1 MKISIVVLGAL
12 ALQVRA
18 QVPNKPADYQL
29 NHSTIIMPCNN
40 SGESAAVARAAAARA
55 AAWRRG
61 TRQQAAGRCPVM
73 LALGCV
79 AGGTWRAACV
89 CTPSQQACGAAAAS
103 RHTATSR
110 HTAAAPPRAPPP
122 PTRRGCCRA

>member
-1 MKISIVVLGAL
+1 MVSWTKIVTVLGAL

-61 TRQQAAGRCPVM
+61 RC
-73 LALGCV
+73 
-79 AGGTWRAACV
+79 
-89 CTPSQQACGAAAAS
+89 AS
-103 RHTATSR
+103 DEKM
-110 HTAAAPPRAPPP
+110 
-122 PTRRGCCRA
+122 